1 MVIGLDEQ
9 LDVPGPLKQLNLE
22 PYDRVRIIKGHTTYE
37 GLLMPKTEILGD
49 EYVMIKMDNGYNIG
63 FKLSEVKVELVSKR
77 QAPRFED
84 RELLVLKAGLPKV
97 KVLGTGGTIASKVE
111 YKTGAVYPSLSAE
124 DLYESVPELSEI
136 AIVSTR
142 TLFNIFSEDMR
153 PEHWSVIAK
162 AIAEEVVKE
171 DVSGVVVAHGT
182 DTMGYTAAALS
193 FALQQLP
200 VPVVLVGAQRSSD
213 RPSSDAAL
221 NMLGAVLIASR
232 APFAE
237 VVVVMHE
244 SISDESLVVIRGT
257 KVRKCHTSRRDA
269 FKPVN
274 DAPLARVLKGR
285 ELVVLAKDLKPRS
298 EDRKSLKVQASFDS
312 RAALIKAYPGIPPE
326 AIEWPIH
333 AGYKGVVIEGTGLGH
348 APSYVFP
355 SIKRLIDH
363 GLVVAMTSQC
373 IWGRVNMN
381 VYRTGVEL
389 LRMGV
394 VPCED
399 MLPETA
405 LVKLMWCLAN
415 AKDEEE
421 VKRLMTTNI
430 AGEINPRTEYR
441 GIFSE

>member
-1 MVIGLDEQ
+1 MSEELDI
-9 LDVPGPLKQLNLE
+9 PGPLRQLNLE
-22 PYDRVRIIKGHTTYE
+22 PYDRVRVVKGHMIYE

-49 EYVMIKMDNGYNIG
+49 EYVMIKMDNGYNVG
-63 FKLSEVKVELVSKR
+63 FRLSEVKVKLIAKKH
-77 QAPRFED
+77 ALKLED
-84 RELLVLKAGLPKV
+84 KKLLELKADLPKV
-97 KVLGTGGTIASKVE
+97 TVLGTGGTIASKVE

-124 DLYESVPELSEI
+124 DLYESIPELSEMATI
-136 AIVSTR
+136 STR

-162 AIAEEVVKE
+162 AIAEEVAKD
-171 DVSGVVVAHGT
+171 DVNGVVVAHGT

-200 VPVVLVGAQRSSD
+200 IPVALVGAQRSSD

-221 NMLGAVLIASR
+221 NMLGAVLVAAR

-244 SISDESLVVIRGT
+244 SISDESLVAIRGT

-269 FKPVN
+269 FKSVN
-274 DAPLARVLKGR
+274 DAPVARVVRGR
-285 ELVVLAKDLKPRS
+285 ELIVLAKDLRPRS
-298 EDRKSLKVQASFDS
+298 EDRKNFKACANFDA
-312 RAALIKAYPGIPPE
+312 RAALIKVYPGIPPE

-333 AGYKGVVIEGTGLGH
+333 AGYRGVVIEGTGLGH

-355 SIKRLIDH
+355 SIKKLIDH
-363 GLVVAMTSQC
+363 GIVVAMTSQC

-394 VPCED
+394 IPCED

-405 LVKLMWCLAN
+405 LVKMMWCLAN
-415 AKDEEE
+415 ARDEEE
-421 VKRLMTTNI
+421 VRRLMTTNI

-441 GIFSE
+441 GISGE

>member
-1 MVIGLDEQ
+1 MVIELTGELDI
-9 LDVPGPLKQLNLE
+9 PGPLKQLNLE
-22 PYDRVRIIKGHTTYE
+22 PYDRVRVIKGHMIYE
-37 GLLMPKTEILGD
+37 GFLMPKTEILGD
-49 EYVMIKMDNGYNIG
+49 EYVMLKMDNGYNVG
-63 FKLSEVKVELVSKR
+63 FRLSEVKVELVSKR
-77 QAPRFED
+77 HASKFED
-84 RELLVLKAGLPKV
+84 RKPLELKAGLPKV

-124 DLYESVPELSEI
+124 DLYESAPELSEI
-136 AIVSTR
+136 AVISTR

-153 PEHWSVIAK
+153 PEHWSMIAK
-162 AIAEEVVKE
+162 AIAEEVVEE

-221 NMLGAVLIASR
+221 NMLGAVLVASR

-244 SISDESLVVIRGT
+244 SISDENLVVIRGT
-257 KVRKCHTSRRDA
+257 RVRKCHTSRRDA
-269 FKPVN
+269 FKSVN
-274 DAPLARVLKGR
+274 DVPLARVLRGR
-285 ELVVLAKDLKPRS
+285 ELVVLAKDLRPRND
-298 EDRKSLKVQASFDS
+298 DRKSFDVRADFDS

-363 GLVVAMTSQC
+363 GIIVAMTSQC

-389 LRMGV
+389 LQMGV
-394 VPCED
+394 IPCED
-399 MLPETA
+399 MPPETA
-405 LVKLMWCLAN
+405 LVKMMWCLAN
-415 AKDEEE
+415 ARDEEE
-421 VKRLMTTNI
+421 VRRLMTINI

-441 GIFSE
+441 GVFGE

>member
-1 MVIGLDEQ
+1 MIKLSEE
-9 LDVPGPLKQLNLE
+9 LDVPNPLKQLNLE
-22 PYDRVRIIKGHTTYE
+22 PYDRVRVIKGGTVYE

-63 FKLSEVKVELVSKR
+63 FRLSDVKVELVAKKHVAKYEDKR
-77 QAPRFED
+77 
-84 RELLVLKAGLPKV
+84 LLELKAELPKV
-97 KVLGTGGTIASKVE
+97 TVLGTGGTIASKVE

-124 DLYESVPELSEI
+124 DLYEAIPELSEI
-136 AIVSTR
+136 ATISTR

-153 PEHWSVIAK
+153 PEYWSAIAK
-162 AIAEEVVKE
+162 AVAEEVIKS
-171 DVSGVVVAHGT
+171 DASGVVVAHGT

-200 VPVVLVGAQRSSD
+200 IPVSLVGAQRSSD

-221 NMLGAVLIASR
+221 NMLGAVLVAAR

-244 SISDESLVVIRGT
+244 SISDENLVVLRGT

-274 DAPLARVLKGR
+274 DAPLARVVRGR
-285 ELVVLAKDLKPRS
+285 ELVVLAKSWRPRG
-298 EDRKSLKVQASFDS
+298 EDRKSLKVYANFDP
-312 RAALIKAYPGIPPE
+312 RAALIKVYPGIPPE
-326 AIEWPIH
+326 AIEWPIS
-333 AGYKGVVIEGTGLGH
+333 AGYRGVVIEGTGLGH

-363 GLVVAMTSQC
+363 GIVVAMTSQC
-373 IWGRVNMN
+373 IWGRINMN

-394 VPCED
+394 IPCED
-399 MLPETA
+399 MPPETA
-405 LVKLMWCLAN
+405 LVKMMWCLAN

-421 VKRLMTTNI
+421 VKRLMRTNM

-441 GIFSE
+441 GISYE

>member
-1 MVIGLDEQ
+1 VIELSEE

-22 PYDRVRIIKGHTTYE
+22 PYDRVRVIKGHVIYE

-49 EYVMIKMDNGYNIG
+49 EYVMIKMDNGYNVG
-63 FKLSEVKVELVSKR
+63 FRLSEVKVELIAKKH
-77 QAPRFED
+77 AFKFED
-84 RELLVLKAGLPKV
+84 KKLLELKTDLPKV
-97 KVLGTGGTIASKVE
+97 TVLGTGGTIASKVE

-124 DLYESVPELSEI
+124 DLYESIPELSEI
-136 AIVSTR
+136 ATISTR

-162 AIAEEVVKE
+162 AIAEEVIKN
-171 DVSGVVVAHGT
+171 DVGGIVVAHGT

-193 FALQQLP
+193 FALRQLP

-221 NMLGAVLIASR
+221 NMLGAVLVAAR

-237 VVVVMHE
+237 VVIVMHE
-244 SISDESLVVIRGT
+244 SISDESLIAIRGT

-274 DAPLARVLKGR
+274 DAPVARVVKGR
-285 ELVVLAKDLKPRS
+285 ELIVLAKDLRPRN
-298 EDRKSLKVQASFDS
+298 EDRKNFKVCANFDS
-312 RAALIKAYPGIPPE
+312 RAALIKVYPGIPPE
-326 AIEWPIH
+326 AIEWPIC
-333 AGYKGVVIEGTGLGH
+333 AGYRGVVIEGTGLGH
-348 APSYVFP
+348 APSYVFS
-355 SIKRLIDH
+355 SIRKLIDH
-363 GLVVAMTSQC
+363 GIVVAMTSQC

-394 VPCED
+394 IPCED
-399 MLPETA
+399 MSPETA
-405 LVKLMWCLAN
+405 LVKMMWCLAN
-415 AKDEEE
+415 ARDEEE

-441 GIFSE
+441 GVFSE

>member
-1 MVIGLDEQ
+1 MVIELSEE
-9 LDVPGPLKQLNLE
+9 LDVPSPLKQLNLE
-22 PYDRVRIIKGHTTYE
+22 PYDRVRIIKGHMTYE

-63 FKLSEVKVELVSKR
+63 FRLSEVKVELVAKKHTIK
-77 QAPRFED
+77 FED
-84 RELLVLKAGLPKV
+84 RRFLELKVDLPKV
-97 KVLGTGGTIASKVE
+97 VVLGTGGTIASKVE

-124 DLYESVPELSEI
+124 DLYEAIPELSEI
-136 AIVSTR
+136 ASISTR

-153 PEHWSVIAK
+153 PEYWPVIAR
-162 AIAEEVVKE
+162 AIAEEAVKN

-193 FALQQLP
+193 FALQRLP

-221 NMLGAVLIASR
+221 NMLGAVLVAAH

-237 VVVVMHE
+237 VAVVMHE
-244 SISDESLVVIRGT
+244 SISDESLVVLRGT

-274 DAPLARVLKGR
+274 DTPLARIVRGR
-285 ELVVLAKDLKPRS
+285 ELIVLAKGLRPRS
-298 EDRKSLKVQASFDS
+298 EDRRDLKVCASFDA
-312 RAALIKAYPGIPPE
+312 RATLIKAYPGIPPD
-326 AIEWPIH
+326 AIEWLIH
-333 AGYKGVVIEGTGLGH
+333 AGYRGVVIEGTGLGH

-355 SIKRLIDH
+355 SIKKLIDH
-363 GLVVAMTSQC
+363 GIIVAMTSQC

-394 VPCED
+394 IPCED

-405 LVKLMWCLAN
+405 LVKMMWCLAN
-415 AKDEEE
+415 ARAEEE
-421 VKRLMTTNI
+421 VKRLMMTNI
-430 AGEINPRTEYR
+430 AGEMNPRSEY
-441 GIFSE
+441 

>member
-1 MVIGLDEQ
+1 VIDLSEE

-22 PYDRVRIIKGHTTYE
+22 PYDRIRVIKGSMVYE

-49 EYVMIKMDNGYNIG
+49 DYVMIKMDNGYNIG
-63 FKLSEVKVELVSKR
+63 FRLSEVKVESVAKR
-77 QAPRFED
+77 HAIKFED
-84 RELLVLKAGLPKV
+84 RKILELKAGLPKV
-97 KVLGTGGTIASKVE
+97 TVLGTGGTIASKVE

-124 DLYESVPELSEI
+124 DLYEAIPELSELATI
-136 AIVSTR
+136 STR

-153 PEHWSVIAK
+153 PEYWSVIAK
-162 AIAEEVVKE
+162 AIAEEIVKN

-221 NMLGAVLIASR
+221 NMLGAALVAAR

-244 SISDESLVVIRGT
+244 SISDESLIALRGT
-257 KVRKCHTSRRDA
+257 RARKCHTSRRDA
-269 FKPVN
+269 FRPVN
-274 DAPLARVLKGR
+274 DTPVARVLKGR
-285 ELVVLAKDLKPRS
+285 ELIVLAKNLRPRND
-298 EDRKSLKVQASFDS
+298 DRRELKVYANFDT
-312 RAALIKAYPGIPPE
+312 RAALIKVYPGIPSE
-326 AIEWPIH
+326 AIEWPIYV
-333 AGYKGVVIEGTGLGH
+333 GYRGVVIEGTGLGH
-348 APSYVFP
+348 APSYVF
-355 SIKRLIDH
+355 SSVKKLVDH
-363 GLVVAMTSQC
+363 GIVVAMTSQC

-394 VPCED
+394 IPCED

-405 LVKLMWCLAN
+405 LVKMMWCLAN
-415 AKDEEE
+415 ARDEEE

-430 AGEINPRTEYR
+430 AGEISQRTEHR
-441 GIFSE
+441 GMPGE

>member
-1 MVIGLDEQ
+1 MVIELSEE
-9 LDVPGPLKQLNLE
+9 LDVPSPLKQLNLE
-22 PYDRVRIIKGHTTYE
+22 PYDRVRIIKGHMIYE

-63 FKLSEVKVELVSKR
+63 FRLSEVRVELIAKKHAVK
-77 QAPRFED
+77 FED
-84 RELLVLKAGLPKV
+84 RRPLELKVDLPKV
-97 KVLGTGGTIASKVE
+97 VVLGTGGTIASKVE

-124 DLYESVPELSEI
+124 DLYEAIPELSEI
-136 AIVSTR
+136 ASISTR
-142 TLFNIFSEDMR
+142 TLFNILSEDMR
-153 PEHWSVIAK
+153 PEYWSVIAK
-162 AIAEEVVKE
+162 AIAEEVVKG

-193 FALQQLP
+193 FALQRLP

-221 NMLGAVLIASR
+221 NMLGAVLVAAR

-244 SISDESLVVIRGT
+244 SISDESLVVLRGT

-274 DAPLARVLKGR
+274 DTPLARVVRGR
-285 ELVVLAKDLKPRS
+285 ELVVLAKGLRPRS
-298 EDRKSLKVQASFDS
+298 EDRKDLKVYANFDA
-312 RAALIKAYPGIPPE
+312 RVALIKVYPGIPPE

-333 AGYKGVVIEGTGLGH
+333 VGYRGVVIEGTGLGH
-348 APSYVFP
+348 APSYAFS
-355 SIKRLIDH
+355 SIKKFMDH
-363 GLVVAMTSQC
+363 GIVVAMTSQC

-394 VPCED
+394 IPCED
-399 MLPETA
+399 MHPETA
-405 LVKLMWCLAN
+405 LVKMMWCLAN
-415 AKDEEE
+415 ARDEEE
-421 VKRLMTTNI
+421 VKRLMMTNI

-441 GIFSE
+441 GVLGE

>member
-1 MVIGLDEQ
+1 MVEE
-9 LDVPGPLKQLNLE
+9 LDVPAPLKQLNLE
-22 PYDRVRIIKGHTTYE
+22 PYDRVRVIKGHMIYE

-63 FKLSEVKVELVSKR
+63 FRLSEVRVELVSKR
-77 QAPRFED
+77 FPSKFED
-84 RELLVLKAGLPKV
+84 RKPLELKVELPKV

-124 DLYESVPELSEI
+124 DLYESIPELGEI
-136 AIVSTR
+136 AVISTR

-153 PEHWSVIAK
+153 PEHWSMIAK
-162 AIAEEVVKE
+162 AIAEEVVE
-171 DVSGVVVAHGT
+171 GDVSGVVVAHGT

-193 FALQQLP
+193 FSLQQLP
-200 VPVVLVGAQRSSD
+200 IPVVLVGAQRSSD

-221 NMLGAVLIASR
+221 NMLGAVLVASR

-244 SISDESLVVIRGT
+244 SISDENLVVIRGT
-257 KVRKCHTSRRDA
+257 KARKCHTSRRDA

-285 ELVVLAKDLKPRS
+285 ELVVLAKDLRPRS
-298 EDRKSLKVQASFDS
+298 DDRKRFKVYASFDS
-312 RAALIKAYPGIPPE
+312 RVALIKVYPGIPPE

-333 AGYKGVVIEGTGLGH
+333 AAYRGVVIEGTGLGH
-348 APSYVFP
+348 APSYVFS

-363 GLVVAMTSQC
+363 GIVVAMTSQC

-394 VPCED
+394 ISCED
-399 MLPETA
+399 MPPETA
-405 LVKLMWCLAN
+405 LVKMMWCLAN
-415 AKDEEE
+415 ARDEEE
-421 VKRLMTTNI
+421 VKKLMTTNI
-430 AGEINPRTEYR
+430 AGEINLRTEYR
-441 GIFSE
+441 GAFNE